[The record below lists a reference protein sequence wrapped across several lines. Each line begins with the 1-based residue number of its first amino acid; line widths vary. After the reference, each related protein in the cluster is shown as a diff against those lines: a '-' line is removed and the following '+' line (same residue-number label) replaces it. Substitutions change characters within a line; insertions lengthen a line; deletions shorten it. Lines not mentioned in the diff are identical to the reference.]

1 MTAFVF
7 MRKHRDEYSIARM
20 AKVLGVS
27 ESGYYRWLSRK
38 PSKRAEQ
45 DLVLIEEIAEIFYAS
60 RRVFGSRKITSIMRS
75 RGRLINHNH
84 KRVVRLMSEY
94 CLYSKVCKEYN
105 SFTEPGDGNN
115 IKENLLKRD
124 FSVTGPDQKMVS
136 DTTGIRTKE
145 GWLYVAGILDLCGR
159 IPVGMA
165 TGPRNDTKLVSTAFR
180 DMRRRGHGGNGCI
193 LHSDRGSTYSS
204 SEYQELISSSDM
216 LSSMSRKGDCWDNAP
231 MESFWG
237 KMKLEFVDRTYD
249 TFDEARSAVY
259 EYVWSFYTNLRPH
272 AANGYLTP
280 AEYYK
285 QARSQAIF

>member
-1 MTAFVF
+1 MW
-7 MRKHRDEYSIARM
+7 KHRDEYSIARM

-38 PSKRAEQ
+38 PSKRAEE

-60 RRVFGSRKITSIMRS
+60 HRVFGSRKITSIMRS
-75 RGRLINHNH
+75 RGRLINH
-84 KRVVRLMSEY
+84 KRVERLMSEY
-94 CLYSKVCKEYN
+94 CMKSRVCKQYN

-115 IKENLLKRD
+115 IKDNLLKRD

-165 TGPRNDTKLVSTAFR
+165 TGSRNDTELVSTAFR

-204 SEYQELISSSDM
+204 GEYQELISSSDM

-237 KMKLEFVDRTYD
+237 KMKLEFVDKTYN
-249 TFDEARSAVY
+249 TLDEARAAVY

-285 QARSQAIF
+285 QARSQATS

>member
-1 MTAFVF
+1 VTAFVF
-7 MRKHRDEYSIARM
+7 MWKHRDEYAIAKM

-27 ESGYYRWLSRK
+27 ESGYYRWLSRE
-38 PSKRAEQ
+38 PSTRAEE

-60 RRVFGSRKITSIMRS
+60 HRIFGSRKITSIMRS
-75 RGRLINHNH
+75 RGRRINH
-84 KRVVRLMSEY
+84 KRVERLMSEY
-94 CLYSKVCKEYN
+94 CLKSRICKAYHN
-105 SFTEPGDGNN
+105 FTEPGDGNN
-115 IKENLLKRD
+115 IKDNLIKRD

-136 DTTGIRTKE
+136 DTTGIRTKQ

-159 IPVGMA
+159 IPVGIA
-165 TGPRNDTKLVSTAFR
+165 TGPKNDTELVSTAFR

-204 SEYQELISSSDM
+204 SDYQELISSSDM

-237 KMKLEFVDRTYD
+237 KMKLEFVDKTYD
-249 TFDEARSAVY
+249 TLDEARDAVY

-272 AANGYLTP
+272 AANGYMTP
-280 AEYYK
+280 AEFYK
-285 QARSQAIF
+285 QAKSQAKS

>member
-1 MTAFVF
+1 MW
-7 MRKHRDEYSIARM
+7 KHRDEYSIARM

-38 PSKRAEQ
+38 PSKRAEE

-60 RRVFGSRKITSIMRS
+60 HRVFGSRKITSIMRS
-75 RGRLINHNH
+75 RGRLINH
-84 KRVVRLMSEY
+84 KRVERLMSEY
-94 CLYSKVCKEYN
+94 CMKSRVCKQYN

-115 IKENLLKRD
+115 IKDNLLKRD

-165 TGPRNDTKLVSTAFR
+165 TGPRNDTELVSTAFR

-204 SEYQELISSSDM
+204 GEYQQLISSSDM

-237 KMKLEFVDRTYD
+237 KMKLEFVDKTYN
-249 TFDEARSAVY
+249 TLDEARAAVY

-285 QARSQAIF
+285 QARSQATS

>member
-1 MTAFVF
+1 
-7 MRKHRDEYSIARM
+7 M

-38 PSKRAEQ
+38 PSKRAEE

-60 RRVFGSRKITSIMRS
+60 HRVFGSRKITSIMRS
-75 RGRLINHNH
+75 RGRLINH
-84 KRVVRLMSEY
+84 KRVERLMSEY
-94 CLYSKVCKEYN
+94 CMKSRVCKQYN
-105 SFTEPGDGNN
+105 SFTESGDGNN
-115 IKENLLKRD
+115 IKDNLLKRD

-165 TGPRNDTKLVSTAFR
+165 TGPRNDTELVSTAFR

-204 SEYQELISSSDM
+204 GEYQQLISSSDM

-237 KMKLEFVDRTYD
+237 KMKLEFVDKTYN
-249 TFDEARSAVY
+249 TLDEARAAVY

-285 QARSQAIF
+285 QARSQATS

>member
-7 MRKHRDEYSIARM
+7 MWKHRNEYSIARM

-38 PSKRAEQ
+38 PSKRAEE

-60 RRVFGSRKITSIMRS
+60 HRVFGSRKITSIMRS
-75 RGRLINHNH
+75 RVRLINH
-84 KRVVRLMSEY
+84 KRVERLMSEY
-94 CLYSKVCKEYN
+94 CMKSRVCKQYN

-115 IKENLLKRD
+115 IKDNLLKRD

-165 TGPRNDTKLVSTAFR
+165 TGPRNDTELVSTAFR

-204 SEYQELISSSDM
+204 GEYQQLISSSDM

-237 KMKLEFVDRTYD
+237 KMKLEFVDKTYN
-249 TFDEARSAVY
+249 TLDEARAAVY

-280 AEYYK
+280 AEYYNL
-285 QARSQAIF
+285 ARSQATS

>member
-20 AKVLGVS
+20 AGVLGVS

-38 PSKRAEQ
+38 PSKRTEE

-75 RGRLINHNH
+75 RGRLINH
-84 KRVVRLMSEY
+84 KRVARLMSEY
-94 CLYSKVCKEYN
+94 CLYSRVCKEYN

-165 TGPRNDTKLVSTAFR
+165 TGPKNNTKLVSTAFR

-249 TFDEARSAVY
+249 TLDEARSAVY

>member
-20 AKVLGVS
+20 ARVLGVS

-38 PSKRAEQ
+38 PSKRAEE

-75 RGRLINHNH
+75 RGRLINH

-249 TFDEARSAVY
+249 TLDEARTAVY

>member
-1 MTAFVF
+1 MW
-7 MRKHRDEYSIARM
+7 KHRNEYSIARM

-38 PSKRAEQ
+38 PSKRAEE

-60 RRVFGSRKITSIMRS
+60 HRVFGSRKITSIMRS
-75 RGRLINHNH
+75 RGRMINH
-84 KRVVRLMSEY
+84 KRVERLMSEY
-94 CLYSKVCKEYN
+94 CMKSRVCKQYN

-115 IKENLLKRD
+115 IKDNLLKRD

-165 TGPRNDTKLVSTAFR
+165 TGPRNDTELVSTAFR

-204 SEYQELISSSDM
+204 GEYQQLISSSDM

-237 KMKLEFVDRTYD
+237 KMKLEFVDKTYN
-249 TFDEARSAVY
+249 TLDEARAAVY

-280 AEYYK
+280 AEYYNL
-285 QARSQAIF
+285 ARSQATS

>member
-1 MTAFVF
+1 MW
-7 MRKHRDEYSIARM
+7 KHCDEYSIARM
-20 AKVLGVS
+20 ANVLGVS

-38 PSKRAEQ
+38 PSKRAEE
-45 DLVLIEEIAEIFYAS
+45 DVILIEEIAEIFYAS
-60 RRVFGSRKITSIMRS
+60 HRVFGSRKITSIMRS
-75 RGRLINHNH
+75 RGRVINH
-84 KRVVRLMSEY
+84 KRVERLMNEY
-94 CLYSKVCKEYN
+94 CMKSRVCKQYN

-115 IKENLLKRD
+115 IKDNLLKRD

-165 TGPRNDTKLVSTAFR
+165 TGPRNDTELVSTAFR
-180 DMRRRGHGGNGCI
+180 DMRRRGHGGSGCI

-204 SEYQELISSSDM
+204 GEYQELISSNDM

-237 KMKLEFVDRTYD
+237 KMKLEFVNKTYD
-249 TFDEARSAVY
+249 TLDDARTAVY

-285 QARSQAIF
+285 QAKSQAIS

>member
-1 MTAFVF
+1 
-7 MRKHRDEYSIARM
+7 M

-38 PSKRAEQ
+38 PSKRAEE
-45 DLVLIEEIAEIFYAS
+45 DLLLIEEIAEIFYAS
-60 RRVFGSRKITSIMRS
+60 HQIFGVRKITSIMRS
-75 RGRLINHNH
+75 RGRLINH
-84 KRVVRLMSEY
+84 KRVERLMNEY
-94 CLYSKVCKEYN
+94 CMKSRICKQYN
-105 SFTEPGDGNN
+105 SFTEPGDGNY
-115 IKENLLKRD
+115 IKDNLLKRD

-159 IPVGMA
+159 IPVGIA
-165 TGPRNDTKLVSTAFR
+165 TGSKNDTKLVSTAFR
-180 DMRRRGHGGNGCI
+180 DMRRRGHGGHGCI

-204 SEYQELISSSDM
+204 GEYQELISSSDM

-237 KMKLEFVDRTYD
+237 KMKLEFVDKTYN
-249 TFDEARSAVY
+249 TLDEARDAVY

-280 AEYYK
+280 AEYYRRAK
-285 QARSQAIF
+285 SQTIR

>member
-20 AKVLGVS
+20 ARVLGVS

-38 PSKRAEQ
+38 PSKRAEE

-75 RGRLINHNH
+75 RGRLINH

-165 TGPRNDTKLVSTAFR
+165 TGPRNDTQLVSTAFR

-249 TFDEARSAVY
+249 TLDEARSAVY

>member
-20 AKVLGVS
+20 ASVLGVS

-38 PSKRAEQ
+38 PSKRAEE

-75 RGRLINHNH
+75 RGRLINH
-84 KRVVRLMSEY
+84 KRVARLMSEY
-94 CLYSKVCKEYN
+94 CLCSRVCKEYN

-159 IPVGMA
+159 IPVGIA

-204 SEYQELISSSDM
+204 GEYQELISSSDM

-249 TFDEARSAVY
+249 TLDEARSAVY

>member
-7 MRKHRDEYSIARM
+7 MWKHRDEYSIARM

-38 PSKRAEQ
+38 PSKRAEE
-45 DLVLIEEIAEIFYAS
+45 DVILVEEIAEIFYAS
-60 RRVFGSRKITSIMRS
+60 HQVFGSRKITSIMRS
-75 RGRLINHNH
+75 RGRKINH
-84 KRVVRLMSEY
+84 KRVERLMSEY
-94 CLYSKVCKEYN
+94 CMHSRVCKEYK

-115 IKENLLKRD
+115 IKDNLLKRD

-180 DMRRRGHGGNGCI
+180 DMRRRGHGGSGCI

-204 SEYQELISSSDM
+204 GEYQELISSNDM

-237 KMKLEFVDRTYD
+237 KMKLEFVNKTYD
-249 TFDEARSAVY
+249 TLDDARTAVY

-285 QARSQAIF
+285 QAKSQAIS

>member
-1 MTAFVF
+1 
-7 MRKHRDEYSIARM
+7 M
-20 AKVLGVS
+20 AGVLGVS

-38 PSKRAEQ
+38 PSKRAEE

-75 RGRLINHNH
+75 RGRLINH
-84 KRVVRLMSEY
+84 KRVARLMSEY
-94 CLYSKVCKEYN
+94 CLHSRVCKEYN
-105 SFTEPGDGNN
+105 SFTEPGDGNS

-249 TFDEARSAVY
+249 TLDEARSAVY

>member
-1 MTAFVF
+1 

-20 AKVLGVS
+20 ARVLGVS

-38 PSKRAEQ
+38 PSKRAEE

-75 RGRLINHNH
+75 RGRLINH

-249 TFDEARSAVY
+249 TLDEARTAVY

>member
-20 AKVLGVS
+20 ASVLGVS

-38 PSKRAEQ
+38 PSKRAEE

-75 RGRLINHNH
+75 RGRLINH
-84 KRVVRLMSEY
+84 KRVARLMSEY
-94 CLYSKVCKEYN
+94 CLHSRVRKEYN

-249 TFDEARSAVY
+249 TLDEARSAVY

>member
-1 MTAFVF
+1 
-7 MRKHRDEYSIARM
+7 MRKHRDEYTIARM
-20 AKVLGVS
+20 ARVLGVS

-38 PSKRAEQ
+38 PSKRAEE

-60 RRVFGSRKITSIMRS
+60 RCVFGSRKITSIMRS
-75 RGRLINHNH
+75 RGRLINH

-94 CLYSKVCKEYN
+94 CLYSRVCKEYN

-165 TGPRNDTKLVSTAFR
+165 TGPKNDTKLVSTAFR

-249 TFDEARSAVY
+249 TLDEARAAVY

-285 QARSQAIF
+285 QAKSRAIS

>member
-7 MRKHRDEYSIARM
+7 MWKHRDEYSIARM

-38 PSKRAEQ
+38 PSKRAEE

-60 RRVFGSRKITSIMRS
+60 HRVFGSRKITSIMRS
-75 RGRLINHNH
+75 RGRLINH
-84 KRVVRLMSEY
+84 KRVERLMSEY
-94 CLYSKVCKEYN
+94 CMKSRVCKQYN
-105 SFTEPGDGNN
+105 SFTEPGDSNN
-115 IKENLLKRD
+115 IKDNLLKRD

-159 IPVGMA
+159 IPVGIA
-165 TGPRNDTKLVSTAFR
+165 TGPRNDTELVSTAFR

-204 SEYQELISSSDM
+204 GEYQQLISSSDM

-237 KMKLEFVDRTYD
+237 KMKLEFVDKTYN
-249 TFDEARSAVY
+249 TLDEARAAVY

-285 QARSQAIF
+285 QARSQATS

>member
-1 MTAFVF
+1 

-20 AKVLGVS
+20 ARVLGVS

-38 PSKRAEQ
+38 PSKRAEE

-60 RRVFGSRKITSIMRS
+60 RRVFGSRKITSVMRS
-75 RGRLINHNH
+75 RGRLINH

-94 CLYSKVCKEYN
+94 CLYSRVCKEYN

-249 TFDEARSAVY
+249 TLDEARSAVY

>member
-1 MTAFVF
+1 MTASVF
-7 MRKHRDEYSIARM
+7 MWKHRDEYSIARM

-38 PSKRAEQ
+38 PSKRAEE

-60 RRVFGSRKITSIMRS
+60 HRVFGSRKITSIMRS
-75 RGRLINHNH
+75 RGRLINH
-84 KRVVRLMSEY
+84 KRVERLMSEY
-94 CLYSKVCKEYN
+94 CMKSRVCKQYN

-115 IKENLLKRD
+115 IKDNLLKRD

-165 TGPRNDTKLVSTAFR
+165 TGPRNDTELVSTAFR

-204 SEYQELISSSDM
+204 GEYQQLISSSDM

-237 KMKLEFVDRTYD
+237 KMKLEFVDKTYN
-249 TFDEARSAVY
+249 TLDEARAAVY

-285 QARSQAIF
+285 QARSQATS

>member
-7 MRKHRDEYSIARM
+7 MRKHRDEYTIARM
-20 AKVLGVS
+20 ARVLGVS

-38 PSKRAEQ
+38 PSKRAEE

-60 RRVFGSRKITSIMRS
+60 RCVFGSRKITSIMRS
-75 RGRLINHNH
+75 RGRLINH

-94 CLYSKVCKEYN
+94 CLYSRVCKEYN

-165 TGPRNDTKLVSTAFR
+165 TGPKNDTKLVSTAFR

-204 SEYQELISSSDM
+204 NEYQELISSSDM

-249 TFDEARSAVY
+249 TLDEARSAVY

-285 QARSQAIF
+285 QARSLAIF

>member
-7 MRKHRDEYSIARM
+7 MRKHRDEYAVTRM

-38 PSKRAEQ
+38 PSKRAEE

-75 RGRLINHNH
+75 RGRLINH

-94 CLYSKVCKEYN
+94 CLYSRVCKEYN

-249 TFDEARSAVY
+249 TLDEARTAVY

-285 QARSQAIF
+285 QARRQAII

>member
-7 MRKHRDEYSIARM
+7 MWKHRDEYSIARM

-38 PSKRAEQ
+38 PSKRAEE

-60 RRVFGSRKITSIMRS
+60 HRVFGSRKITSIMRS
-75 RGRLINHNH
+75 RGRLINH
-84 KRVVRLMSEY
+84 KRVERLMSEY
-94 CLYSKVCKEYN
+94 CMKSRVCKQYN
-105 SFTEPGDGNN
+105 SFTESGDGNN
-115 IKENLLKRD
+115 IKDNLLKRD

-165 TGPRNDTKLVSTAFR
+165 TGPRNDTELVSTAFR

-193 LHSDRGSTYSS
+193 LHSDRVSTYSS
-204 SEYQELISSSDM
+204 GEYQQLISSSDM

-237 KMKLEFVDRTYD
+237 KMKLEFVDKTYN
-249 TFDEARSAVY
+249 TLDEARAAVY

-285 QARSQAIF
+285 QARSQATS

>member
-7 MRKHRDEYSIARM
+7 MWKHRDEYSIARM
-20 AKVLGVS
+20 AKVLDVS

-38 PSKRAEQ
+38 PSKREED

-60 RRVFGSRKITSIMRS
+60 HQIFGSRKITSIMRS
-75 RGRLINHNH
+75 RGRLINH
-84 KRVVRLMSEY
+84 KRVERLMSEY
-94 CLYSKVCKEYN
+94 CMKSRVCRQYN

-115 IKENLLKRD
+115 IKDNLLKRD

-165 TGPRNDTKLVSTAFR
+165 TGPRNDTELVSTAFR

-204 SEYQELISSSDM
+204 GEYQELISSSDM

-237 KMKLEFVDRTYD
+237 KMKLEFVDKTYN
-249 TFDEARSAVY
+249 TFDEARAAVY

-285 QARSQAIF
+285 QAKSQALS

>member
-1 MTAFVF
+1 

-20 AKVLGVS
+20 ARVLGVS

-38 PSKRAEQ
+38 PSKRAEE

-75 RGRLINHNH
+75 RGRLINH
-84 KRVVRLMSEY
+84 KRVARLMSEY
-94 CLYSKVCKEYN
+94 CLYSRVCKEYN

-249 TFDEARSAVY
+249 TLDEARTAVY

-285 QARSQAIF
+285 QARSQAII

>member
-7 MRKHRDEYSIARM
+7 MWKHRDEYSIARM

-38 PSKRAEQ
+38 PSKRAEE

-60 RRVFGSRKITSIMRS
+60 HRVFGSRKITSIMRS
-75 RGRLINHNH
+75 RGRLINH
-84 KRVVRLMSEY
+84 KRVERLMSEY
-94 CLYSKVCKEYN
+94 CMKSRVCKQYN

-115 IKENLLKRD
+115 IKDNLLKRD

-165 TGPRNDTKLVSTAFR
+165 TGPRNDTELVSTAFR

-204 SEYQELISSSDM
+204 GEYQQLISSSDM

-237 KMKLEFVDRTYD
+237 KMKLEFVDKTYN
-249 TFDEARSAVY
+249 TLDEARAAVY

-285 QARSQAIF
+285 QARSQATS

>member
-7 MRKHRDEYSIARM
+7 MWKHCDEYSIARM

-27 ESGYYRWLSRK
+27 ESVYYRWLSRK
-38 PSKRAEQ
+38 PSKRAEE

-60 RRVFGSRKITSIMRS
+60 HRVFGSRKITSIMRS
-75 RGRLINHNH
+75 RGRLINH
-84 KRVVRLMSEY
+84 KRVERLMSEY
-94 CLYSKVCKEYN
+94 CMKSRVCKQYN
-105 SFTEPGDGNN
+105 SFTEPGDDKN
-115 IKENLLKRD
+115 IKDNLLKRD
-124 FSVTGPDQKMVS
+124 FSVNGPDQKMVS

-159 IPVGMA
+159 IPVGMV
-165 TGPRNDTKLVSTAFR
+165 TGPRNDTELVSTAFR
-180 DMRRRGHGGNGCI
+180 DMHRRGHGGNGCI

-204 SEYQELISSSDM
+204 GEYQQLISSSDM

-237 KMKLEFVDRTYD
+237 KMKLEFVDKTYN
-249 TFDEARSAVY
+249 TLEEARAAVY

-280 AEYYK
+280 AE
-285 QARSQAIF
+285 

>member
-20 AKVLGVS
+20 ARVLGVS

-38 PSKRAEQ
+38 PSKRAEE

-75 RGRLINHNH
+75 RGRLINH

-165 TGPRNDTKLVSTAFR
+165 TGPRNDTQLVSTAFR

-249 TFDEARSAVY
+249 TLDEARSAVY

-285 QARSQAIF
+285 QARSLAIF

>member
-1 MTAFVF
+1 

-20 AKVLGVS
+20 ASVLGVS

-38 PSKRAEQ
+38 PSKRAEE

-75 RGRLINHNH
+75 RGRLINH
-84 KRVVRLMSEY
+84 KRVARLMSEY
-94 CLYSKVCKEYN
+94 CLYSRVCKEYN

-249 TFDEARSAVY
+249 TLDEARSAVY

>member
-1 MTAFVF
+1 MW
-7 MRKHRDEYSIARM
+7 KHRDEYSIARM

-38 PSKRAEQ
+38 PSKRAEE

-60 RRVFGSRKITSIMRS
+60 HRVFGSRKITSIMRS
-75 RGRLINHNH
+75 RGRLINH
-84 KRVVRLMSEY
+84 KRVERLMSEY
-94 CLYSKVCKEYN
+94 CMKSRVCKQYN
-105 SFTEPGDGNN
+105 SFTEPGDSNN
-115 IKENLLKRD
+115 IKDNLLKRD

-159 IPVGMA
+159 IPVGIA
-165 TGPRNDTKLVSTAFR
+165 TGPRNDTELVSTAFR

-204 SEYQELISSSDM
+204 GEYQQLISSSDM

-237 KMKLEFVDRTYD
+237 KMKLEFVDKTYN
-249 TFDEARSAVY
+249 TLDEARAAVY

-285 QARSQAIF
+285 QARSQATS

>member
-1 MTAFVF
+1 

-20 AKVLGVS
+20 ASVLGVS

-38 PSKRAEQ
+38 PSKRAEE

-75 RGRLINHNH
+75 RGRLINH

-94 CLYSKVCKEYN
+94 CLYSRVCKEYN

-249 TFDEARSAVY
+249 TLDEARSAVY